1 MRFKAYLLLFV
12 LAVFHIAAGPRSYDP
27 IYHWIEHPDKR
38 DPELHLVFVEVV
50 AVTGERYGFTHAPNS
65 KVSDDGGKTW
75 YNLLKVRSGTV
86 SLKVIESPG
95 AGMPPTLA
103 VQFESAHYVPT
114 RETPWTD
121 QLVVPGSRLLG
132 FFRKQG
138 ENRWTLE
145 TLCFIDPVDYMLAPS
160 PDGGSLQSIFKTELA
175 TKATVEARRK
185 ELGAAMQR
193 AREHAVTNTFDGK

>member
-12 LAVFHIAAGPRSYDP
+12 LAVFPAAAGPRTYDP
-27 IYHWIEHPDKR
+27 IYHWIDHPDKR
-38 DPELHLVFVEVV
+38 DPALHLVLVEVV
-50 AVTGERYGFTHAPNS
+50 AVASERYGFEHASNS

-86 SLKVIESPG
+86 TLKVIESPG
-95 AGMPPTLA
+95 AGMPPTLD

-121 QLVVPGSRLLG
+121 QRVVAGNRLLG
-132 FFRKQG
+132 FFRKHE

-145 TLCFIDPVDYMLAPS
+145 LSCFIDPVDYLLAPS
-160 PDGGSLQSIFKTELA
+160 PGGGSLQSHFKTELA

-193 AREHAVTNTFDGK
+193 AREHATTNAFEGK